1 MDMDLRIGDLIAFK
15 KYEDMDNELK
25 SIISK
30 ESFPKF
36 GKVSIVYDSIN
47 CFEIEEG
54 QYVFDQELIDYIIK
68 KSTNERF
75 VLQEDHYGMYVIDS
89 KSLSLDKIQAKVYN
103 SRNEA
108 NEDAADM
115 HLNAWDVIPYE

>member
-1 MDMDLRIGDLIAFK
+1 MDLRIGDLIAFK

-36 GKVSIVYDSIN
+36 GKVSRVYDSIN

-68 KSTNERF
+68 KSKNERF
-75 VLQEDHYGMYVIDS
+75 IVQEDYYGMYVG
-89 KSLSLDKIQAKVYN
+89 LAGELVPDKIDAKIYT
-103 SRNEA
+103 SRDTA

-115 HLNAWDVIPYE
+115 HLNAWEVVKYDD